1 MIPCHVFVLYDDK
14 LCTHV
19 NKRYSLFCSDNV
31 FGRNQT
37 KQSHFIV

>member
-1 MIPCHVFVLYDDK
+1 LAIVFYDTLSRVCLYDDK

-37 KQSHFIV
+37 